1 MIKRL
6 SLCPEGETYSSCVI
20 AGDFI
25 FTSHQGGGQ
34 HTADVAVQLEATFRN
49 LEKAL
54 HAAGATLDDV
64 VQLNLL
70 LKDAS
75 DFPRAQEVFR
85 QFFLHG
91 FPARTTYVTGFV
103 APEVVVQVDAV
114 AYRKADN

>member
-1 MIKRL
+1 MIRRL
-6 SLCPEGETYSSCVI
+6 SLCPAGETYSSCVI

-34 HTADVAVQLEATFRN
+34 HSADVVIQLEATFLN

-54 HAAGATLDDV
+54 KAAGASLDDV

-75 DFPRAQEVFR
+75 DFPRAEEVFR
-85 QFFLHG
+85 KFFRNG
-91 FPARTTYVTGFV
+91 YPARTTYVTGFV
-103 APEVVVQVDAV
+103 APEVTVQVDAV
-114 AYRKADN
+114 AYKKAGN